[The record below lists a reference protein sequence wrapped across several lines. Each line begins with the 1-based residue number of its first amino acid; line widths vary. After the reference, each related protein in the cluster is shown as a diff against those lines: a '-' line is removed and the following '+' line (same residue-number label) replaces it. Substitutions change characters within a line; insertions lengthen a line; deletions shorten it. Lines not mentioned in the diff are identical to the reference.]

1 MHEGF
6 HKGPQKDISDLAPKD
21 RKPILIIGGGI
32 SGITAAVEIAEV
44 GREVILVEK
53 EAYLGGNVVRMNN
66 YFPKLCPP
74 ACGLEI
80 NFRRIRQNPRVK
92 VFTETEVTAYSG
104 SKGYFKVSLR
114 QAPQY
119 VKNNCTACGK
129 CAEVC
134 PVERPDNFNYGFTR
148 TKAIYLPH
156 EMAFPLKYSID
167 VNYCNKKECGK
178 CVEVCNYDAIDLEAT
193 EKNFELE
200 VESIIVATGWKNYDA
215 SRIEYLN
222 YTSFEN
228 LVTNVEFE
236 RLIAPG
242 GLGEGQLV
250 RPSDR
255 KTPQEIVFVQ
265 CAGSRDQN
273 HLPYCSAVCC
283 SASLKHALTVQQK
296 YPDSKIN
303 IFYIDLRV
311 TGRNEDF
318 LNKVQGN
325 QNIALIKGKV
335 AKIEELKESKN
346 LVVEAE
352 DILSGKKIRKEAEL
366 VVLATGIVP
375 NHTSLNL
382 RKNGT
387 AFLTANPDQGIYS
400 IACCKK
406 PMDVSSSVKDA
417 TAAALKAI
425 QIDN

>member
-1 MHEGF
+1 M
-6 HKGPQKDISDLAPKD
+6 
-21 RKPILIIGGGI
+21 
-32 SGITAAVEIAEV
+32 
-44 GREVILVEK
+44 
-53 EAYLGGNVVRMNN
+53 
-66 YFPKLCPP
+66 
-74 ACGLEI
+74 
-80 NFRRIRQNPRVK
+80 
-92 VFTETEVTAYSG
+92 
-104 SKGYFKVSLR
+104 
-114 QAPQY
+114 
-119 VKNNCTACGK
+119 
-129 CAEVC
+129 
-134 PVERPDNFNYGFTR
+134 
-148 TKAIYLPH
+148 
-156 EMAFPLKYSID
+156 
-167 VNYCNKKECGK
+167 
-178 CVEVCNYDAIDLEAT
+178 
-193 EKNFELE
+193 
-200 VESIIVATGWKNYDA
+200 
-215 SRIEYLN
+215 
-222 YTSFEN
+222 
-228 LVTNVEFE
+228 
-236 RLIAPG
+236 
-242 GLGEGQLV
+242 
-250 RPSDR
+250 
-255 KTPQEIVFVQ
+255 
-265 CAGSRDQN
+265 
-273 HLPYCSAVCC
+273 
-283 SASLKHALTVQQK
+283 KHALTVQQK

-352 DILSGKKIRKEAEL
+352 DILSGIKIRKEAEL